1 MMKVIFELKRLTL
14 VTLSIGFLLTSAANA
29 EDINVWAWDSNFNG
43 AAMAAAE
50 ARYKTVDPEFNI
62 VFTEFA
68 RQEVEQ
74 KLQTQLASGTTQG
87 LPDIVLIE
95 DYSAQKYLLSFPGAF
110 EPLSSAVDYSEF
122 ADYKVALA
130 TVDDTVFSMPF
141 DSGVTGWFYR
151 SDILTEAGYSA
162 EDLENITWTRFIEIA
177 EDVVAK
183 TGYPML
189 SLDFNDP
196 GMIAI
201 MMQSAGSWFLNDDGS
216 LNLIG
221 NPAFEAAME
230 TYGKIL
236 QTPAIYKPVNGWS
249 EYTGSLTGDE
259 VASTITGVWITGTI
273 KSADMAGK
281 WAVAPTPRLDGVDG
295 ARNASNLGGSSWYV
309 LASSE
314 HKKTT
319 IDFLNTVWAGD
330 QEFYQD
336 ILVGQGAVGSWLQAR
351 EGEAYQSSDDYF
363 GGQPVWLNF
372 SDWLDEIPSVN
383 YGIFTYEVR
392 SAISTQ
398 LPEIADGGDVMEAID
413 KIDTEA
419 RVLTQ

>member
-1 MMKVIFELKRLTL
+1 MKLGIAIRRGILASVGT
-14 VTLSIGFLLTSAANA
+14 SILAISAANA
-29 EDINVWAWDSNFNG
+29 EDINVWAWDLNFNG
-43 AAMAAAE
+43 AAMEAAAQ
-50 ARYKTVDPEFNI
+50 RYQETHPDFNL

-87 LPDIVLIE
+87 LPDVVLIE

-110 EPLSSAVDYSEF
+110 EPLTDAVDYSDF

-130 TVDDTVFSMPF
+130 TVDGTTFSMPF

-151 SDILTEAGYSA
+151 SDILAEAGYSA
-162 EDLENITWTRFIEIA
+162 ADLENITWTRFIEIA
-177 EDVVAK
+177 EDVAEK
-183 TGYPML
+183 TGKPML
-189 SLDFNDP
+189 SLDLDDP
-196 GMIAI
+196 SIIVI

-216 LNLIG
+216 LNLVG

-236 QTPAIYKPVNGWS
+236 QTPAIYKIANGWS
-249 EYTGSLTGDE
+249 EYTGAFSNGD
-259 VASTITGVWITGTI
+259 VASTITGAWITGTI
-273 KSADMAGK
+273 KAADMAGK
-281 WAVAPTPRLDGVDG
+281 WAVAETPRLDGIDG
-295 ARNASNLGGSSWYV
+295 ARNTSNLGGSSWYV

-314 HKKTT
+314 HKETT
-319 IDFLNTVWAGD
+319 IDFLNTIWASD
-330 QEFYQD
+330 VDFYQD
-336 ILVGQGAVGSWLQAR
+336 ILVGQGAIGSWLPAR
-351 EGEAYQSSDDYF
+351 EGDAYQSSDDYF

-372 SDWLDEIPSVN
+372 SNWLGEIPSVN

-392 SAISTQ
+392 SAIATQ
-398 LPEIADGGDVMEAID
+398 LPVIADGGDIKEAIE
-413 KIDTEA
+413 KIDAEA